1 MRSGTSSG
9 MIALVTEHV
18 MAGNLTEDLSLQDS
32 ALRELQH
39 N

>member
-1 MRSGTSSG
+1 
-9 MIALVTEHV
+9 MIALVTEQV
-18 MAGNLTEDLSLQDS
+18 SLARNLTEDLSLQDS